1 MTDIIP
7 FPDKKYN
14 IIYADPPWSYNNFQ
28 GKGKSHGD
36 VSAHYKTLSVNE
48 IKKLPVNT
56 ICKDDCILFL
66 WVTYPN
72 LIEGIEILKSW
83 NFNFKTVGFTWVKTN
98 KSGSFYSGLGFYT
111 NSNCEICL
119 IGRKGKFQRK
129 SKKVKQLVI
138 SNLREHSRK
147 PDCVRSRIVELCG
160 DLPRIELFARNV
172 GLFSD
177 GWDYWGNEV

>member
-7 FPDKKYN
+7 FPNKKYN

-66 WVTYPN
+66 WV
-72 LIEGIEILKSW
+72 
-83 NFNFKTVGFTWVKTN
+83 
-98 KSGSFYSGLGFYT
+98 
-111 NSNCEICL
+111 
-119 IGRKGKFQRK
+119 
-129 SKKVKQLVI
+129 
-138 SNLREHSRK
+138 
-147 PDCVRSRIVELCG
+147 
-160 DLPRIELFARNV
+160 
-172 GLFSD
+172 
-177 GWDYWGNEV
+177 